1 MTDPPRPDFLELA
14 DYTGVL
20 RRRGWIALAL
30 AGLGALV
37 SVIYLAVAPASYQA
51 TADVYVTPN
60 SANQNVV
67 LGSKGTS
74 TAVNM
79 DNEAQIVE
87 SNTVAVLAARIL
99 HSRMPPQALLRQV
112 SVSVPA
118 NTAVLAISCSAPSP
132 GSAAACAQAFAR
144 AYLTARHT
152 PAANKLA
159 FELTQEQDKA
169 ASLESR
175 SVTLHNQIGRL
186 APGSADRAQA
196 VLELKTVSAKL
207 DTLRTNIS
215 AINASVN
222 TNSGYII
229 TSAVPPS
236 SAASPQP
243 LLYLPSGLLAGL
255 LAGLVAAFAAD
266 RRDDRVHTVREVE
279 RLDGLPVLYS
289 VGARRLSPPRAVAP
303 ARSAAGRGYAEL
315 AQAVATGLGEKDRV
329 LLVAAGSPGPAA
341 GVVAANLAA
350 ALARV
355 RADVILVCADPRDTM
370 TPALLGVG
378 EARGL
383 AEVLGGT
390 ATVAEVT
397 RQAADISRLEV
408 ITPGMDPATAAGQVR
423 HDVTGRLVDGL
434 RRDAR
439 YVIICGLGT
448 GDGADTFGLA
458 EFADAALVVIE
469 LERTR
474 RPDLAA
480 CLRRLDRVRTPVLGA
495 ALLPEV
501 AADRGSRR
509 GADRGARLGFGRAGF
524 GRGHRAVAGAPPSRQ
539 DQQAFPGTSGSATRS
554 VPARSPGASRAAGA
568 GHPPGASRSA
578 GAGRSPRP
586 GRSQGGGRSQGA
598 SRTPAPLA
606 DPGRVPS
613 GLRPVPPSRS
623 GRQPRWE
630 PAGPASAQP
639 PWDAD
644 DLSSDTAAPDHQE
657 PPWDAAGPVPV
668 SEALSWD
675 ALVDDSPWGTDGA
688 ARRESLPGRPGP
700 GEPPWAASEPARPE
714 PGRGPGPAK
723 PPRAEPSRGPA
734 RPARPEPPRSA
745 ASTAPSWSE
754 PAWPAGESSWPEP
767 MWGGIDP
774 SRSEPPGGTAD
785 PAKSEA
791 PRSSKSAPPWGP
803 TETWPLPAAPRDPG
817 PSRSRPADPPDRT
830 AGTG

>member
-79 DNEAQIVE
+79 DNEAQIVQ
-87 SNTVAVLAARIL
+87 SNTVAVLAARTL
-99 HSRMPPQALLRQV
+99 HSRLPAQALLRQV

-118 NTAVLAISCSAPSP
+118 NTAVLAISCSARSP

-144 AYLTARHT
+144 GYLAARRTTAV
-152 PAANKLA
+152 NKLA
-159 FELTQEQDKA
+159 SQLSEEQAKA
-169 ASLESR
+169 DSLESR

-196 VLELKTVSAKL
+196 VLELKTVAAKL
-207 DTLRTNIS
+207 DTLRVSIS

-222 TNSGYII
+222 TNPGYII
-229 TSAVPPS
+229 TSAAPPS
-236 SAASPQP
+236 AAASPKP

-289 VGARRLSPPRAVAP
+289 VDGRRLSPPGAVAP

-315 AQAVATGLGEKDRV
+315 AQAIAAGLGEKDRV

-350 ALARV
+350 GLARV

-408 ITPGMDPATAAGQVR
+408 ITPGMDPAAAPGQ
-423 HDVTGRLVDGL
+423 
-434 RRDAR
+434 
-439 YVIICGLGT
+439 I
-448 GDGADTFGLA
+448 
-458 EFADAALVVIE
+458 
-469 LERTR
+469 
-474 RPDLAA
+474 
-480 CLRRLDRVRTPVLGA
+480 
-495 ALLPEV
+495 
-501 AADRGSRR
+501 
-509 GADRGARLGFGRAGF
+509 GRASC
-524 GRGHRAVAGAPPSRQ
+524 RE
-539 DQQAFPGTSGSATRS
+539 
-554 VPARSPGASRAAGA
+554 
-568 GHPPGASRSA
+568 
-578 GAGRSPRP
+578 
-586 GRSQGGGRSQGA
+586 
-598 SRTPAPLA
+598 
-606 DPGRVPS
+606 RV
-613 GLRPVPPSRS
+613 
-623 GRQPRWE
+623 
-630 PAGPASAQP
+630 
-639 PWDAD
+639 
-644 DLSSDTAAPDHQE
+644 
-657 PPWDAAGPVPV
+657 
-668 SEALSWD
+668 
-675 ALVDDSPWGTDGA
+675 
-688 ARRESLPGRPGP
+688 
-700 GEPPWAASEPARPE
+700 
-714 PGRGPGPAK
+714 
-723 PPRAEPSRGPA
+723 
-734 RPARPEPPRSA
+734 
-745 ASTAPSWSE
+745 
-754 PAWPAGESSWPEP
+754 
-767 MWGGIDP
+767 
-774 SRSEPPGGTAD
+774 
-785 PAKSEA
+785 
-791 PRSSKSAPPWGP
+791 
-803 TETWPLPAAPRDPG
+803 
-817 PSRSRPADPPDRT
+817 
-830 AGTG
+830 